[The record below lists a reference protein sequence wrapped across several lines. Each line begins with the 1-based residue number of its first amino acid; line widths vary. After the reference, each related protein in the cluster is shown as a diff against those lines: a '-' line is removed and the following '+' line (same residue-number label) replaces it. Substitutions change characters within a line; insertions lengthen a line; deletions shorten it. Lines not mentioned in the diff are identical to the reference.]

1 MGAGPLTGSLER
13 PSQGA
18 LENRKARETRSSN
31 DRDAVSAARK
41 ALVGVHRAEMRVM
54 VARHAAERRHI
65 LATARGEAA
74 AEQSAIMRAIAAKY
88 SDRLARVFDSGD
100 ARSAWAAR
108 DRLKLEEAIETN
120 QATLAS
126 ARSAAHGRRSKL
138 AGLRTTQRAERQG
151 LSVRQRRQRSVLS
164 VHLSG
169 RRRAFGA
176 GSATA
181 VAQPTRAAFRLHRR
195 RLDKHH

>member
-18 LENRKARETRSSN
+18 LENRKAREKRSSN

-41 ALVGVHRAEMRVM
+41 ALVGVHRAEMQVM

-108 DRLKLEEAIETN
+108 DRLKLEEAIETA
-120 QATLAS
+120 QMSLAS
-126 ARSAAHGRRSKL
+126 AQTSAHGRRAAL
-138 AGLRTTQRAERQG
+138 AGLRITQRAERQG
-151 LSVRQRRQRSVLS
+151 LSVRQRRQRAMLGVILS
-164 VHLSG
+164 A
-169 RRRAFGA
+169 RRRGRPVPQSTSIV
-176 GSATA
+176 G
-181 VAQPTRAAFRLHRR
+181 PRR
-195 RLDKHH
+195 TGRVYRVRQRKPQQ